1 MTPSPA
7 VPDRPSLHWVGA
19 GLSSGPGIVALA
31 RQHADLTVWDVSPDR
46 VKELRLLASLDIGW
60 RRLNLDDE
68 QLVEEFRASLTPGD
82 VVVSMLPAALHAD
95 LAELVLA
102 RGCHVVTSSYVSPEM
117 QALDGPARE
126 AGVALVNEVG
136 LDPGIDHLFAHLV
149 VAAAQSAGLLGKD
162 LPMKFV
168 SYCGGV
174 PAEPDAFTYKFSW
187 TPLGVLTALKN
198 QARFLAG
205 GAEQV
210 VDKAWEAVSRLDI
223 AGETFEVY
231 PNRNSL
237 PYIEDYGLDGEAG
250 LKDFVRGTLRLEG
263 WKQAWAEIFTQVESA
278 DLEAL
283 KQLSAQLQA
292 AHSYGEGEED
302 RVVLYVA
309 LEIDAGE
316 QNPWRAALALDEK
329 GSGWQT
335 AMARTVSLTV
345 ARAAES
351 VLAGDFRPGVHA
363 AISDPALCRRWLAD
377 LKAEGLNIRAEN
389 IPL

>member
-7 VPDRPSLHWVGA
+7 FHWVGA

-31 RQHADLTVWDVSPDR
+31 RKYNNLTVWDMSPDR
-46 VKELRLLASLDIGW
+46 VEELSRLGGTDIAYAP
-60 RRLNLDDE
+60 LNLEDE
-68 QLVEEFRASLTPGD
+68 HLVEDFLDALHRGD
-82 VVVSMLPAALHAD
+82 VVVSMLPATLHVE
-95 LAELVLA
+95 LAELVMG

-117 QALDGPARE
+117 QALEARAKE

-149 VAAAQSAGLLGKD
+149 VEAANKAGLMGKGY
-162 LPMKFV
+162 PMRFV
-168 SYCGGV
+168 SYCGGI

-198 QARFLAG
+198 QARFLAD

-210 VDKAWEAVSRLDI
+210 VNKAWEAVSDLGI

-237 PYIEDYGLDGEAG
+237 PYIEEYGLAAEKALGE
-250 LKDFVRGTLRLEG
+250 FVRGTLRLGG
-263 WKQAWAEIFTQVESA
+263 WKEAWADIFEQVENA
-278 DLEAL
+278 DMATL
-283 KQLSAQLQA
+283 KELSGKLHAE
-292 AHSYGEGEED
+292 HSYGEGEED

-309 LEIDAGE
+309 LEVETPEG
-316 QNPWRAALALDEK
+316 PWRASLALDEK

-345 ARAAES
+345 ARAARS
-351 VLAGDFRPGVHA
+351 VLKGDFAPGVHA
-363 AISDPALCRRWLAD
+363 AISDPDLCRTWLAD
-377 LKAEGLNIRAEN
+377 LKAEGLNTRAEN
-389 IPL
+389 IAL